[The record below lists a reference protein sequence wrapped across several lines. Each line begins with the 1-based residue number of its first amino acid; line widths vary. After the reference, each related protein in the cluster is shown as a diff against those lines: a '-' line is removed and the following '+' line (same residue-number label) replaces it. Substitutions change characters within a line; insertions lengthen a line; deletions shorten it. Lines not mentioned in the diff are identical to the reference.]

1 MSKQILVITG
11 GSKKRLD
18 PFKEA
23 SGRLGVDLTTASFS
37 ELSYILNDGN
47 FKLKVN
53 GVDVASYGVVYIRL
67 VGKRREDAILL
78 TEYAKDKGIKVL
90 DTTHLNQGV
99 LPKSLEIKKLFE
111 AGVLVPKTYFGRV
124 LDIFEKGQE
133 VLGKWF
139 VIKSTSGKR
148 SKAVWSPKTKEEAE
162 ILKADLL
169 KREENGERFFAQSF
183 VYASQRERYFVVGDK
198 IVAGIT
204 RPTIWR
210 RRFLERVNGE
220 MPEGK
225 REPIVP
231 IPENDAKITLSAAR
245 VASLEIAGVDV
256 VHDEVSGETFILE
269 VNSAPRWEGVSHD
282 AGINIEEEI
291 VKYLASL

>member
-99 LPKSLEIKKLFE
+99 LPKSLEIKKLFGK
-111 AGVLVPKTYFGRV
+111 AIKKDHYF
-124 LDIFEKGQE
+124 I
-133 VLGKWF
+133 W
-139 VIKSTSGKR
+139 
-148 SKAVWSPKTKEEAE
+148 SKEHK
-162 ILKADLL
+162 
-169 KREENGERFFAQSF
+169 
-183 VYASQRERYFVVGDK
+183 
-198 IVAGIT
+198 
-204 RPTIWR
+204 
-210 RRFLERVNGE
+210 FLF
-220 MPEGK
+220 MP
-225 REPIVP
+225 
-231 IPENDAKITLSAAR
+231 
-245 VASLEIAGVDV
+245 
-256 VHDEVSGETFILE
+256 
-269 VNSAPRWEGVSHD
+269 
-282 AGINIEEEI
+282 
-291 VKYLASL
+291 